1 MQEKVKI
8 EQDRKNQLSVW
19 GLSSYFIQL
28 IIDIRMLEDLIDL
41 AQRQR
46 VRPDAAVEREMY
58 LMRYLQY
65 QTKKDVRVFLRDRDR
80 EYWRTWDNPR
90 LVGFVKPDATEH
102 PDEAKL
108 RTIINFIYQMETEVR
123 IHARICQEMVVFLN
137 YCFGNEAWYT
147 LWKLKWHRESN
158 RRRQEEIEQ
167 DIHVSPHRRSIDID
181 YADPDPEAEG
191 DGALNWL

>member
-1 MQEKVKI
+1 M
-8 EQDRKNQLSVW
+8 W

-28 IIDIRMLEDLIDL
+28 IMDIRIVEDLIDL

-46 VRPDAAVEREMY
+46 VRPDATVEREMY

-65 QTKKDVRVFLRDRDR
+65 QTQKDVRVFLRDRDR

-108 RTIINFIYQMETEVR
+108 RTIINFIYQMETEIR

-137 YCFGNEAWYT
+137 HCFGSEAWYT

-158 RRRQEEIEQ
+158 RRRQAEIEE
-167 DIHVSPHRRSIDID
+167 DIQTSPRRRAADVD
-181 YADPDPEAEG
+181 FADP
-191 DGALNWL
+191 